1 MSYKDNSW
9 FERNEGFISF
19 MGHLAAIEQR
29 NAVIQQ
35 LAASNSLQ
43 WDIAR
48 TQQRIAAQE
57 RDQQQRR
64 DTLYDIN
71 QAAILIEAHYSDR
84 PEQALYESYC
94 LKHTVDEIG
103 LHHSW
108 FSELEWKNQCT
119 ETLNRV
125 LSLINTAF
133 GQLASPQIEDVNR
146 RFEDGLAA
154 KRAALAAKRAED
166 EARQRHVPCIRC
178 GKPMYQ
184 GLAFRRGGVCFR
196 CTRKN
201 DHPWLK
207 LFIVLF
213 FALILLFIFLETL

>member
-84 PEQALYESYC
+84 PEQAKSHQHRLWSVGV
-94 LKHTVDEIG
+94 T
-103 LHHSW
+103 S
-108 FSELEWKNQCT
+108 
-119 ETLNRV
+119 NR
-125 LSLINTAF
+125 
-133 GQLASPQIEDVNR
+133 G
-146 RFEDGLAA
+146 
-154 KRAALAAKRAED
+154 
-166 EARQRHVPCIRC
+166 RQQKI
-178 GKPMYQ
+178 
-184 GLAFRRGGVCFR
+184 
-196 CTRKN
+196 
-201 DHPWLK
+201 
-207 LFIVLF
+207 
-213 FALILLFIFLETL
+213 

>member
-154 KRAALAAKRAED
+154 KRAED